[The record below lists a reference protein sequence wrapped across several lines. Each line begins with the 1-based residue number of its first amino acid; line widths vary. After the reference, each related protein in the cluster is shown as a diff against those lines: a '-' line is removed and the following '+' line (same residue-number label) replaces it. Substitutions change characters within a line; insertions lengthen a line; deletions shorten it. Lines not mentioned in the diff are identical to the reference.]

1 MAHVLLDMPNDES
14 IPSILSEAIRDGTFP
29 DSDDVLSAN
38 LSSDAVAELLQDI
51 SNTKK
56 ELDVEVQNISNS
68 LAGGVDDWIA
78 QAKRVQEDIAQ
89 CKADARKIVEE
100 NQTLE
105 TQRHEARE
113 AANKVQLLQQE
124 IAFTAELQ
132 QELQDI
138 GSISQRLRQG
148 PQSIEG
154 PDRTAAANALAE
166 TRLAISNVSA
176 PRVQALLSENA
187 EELTQHLRTK
197 LQNEFNGAVKV
208 KLSSDTCHLAIRE
221 GLDIDE
227 LSHAL
232 RTLDPEDTFAD
243 LVTTKIERFVSQAL
257 RRKGGRG
264 LASYT
269 ADSNSITTS
278 RGSALVTGKEA
289 VGFVK
294 ALITVLSTNLGSIAH

>member
-1 MAHVLLDMPNDES
+1 MAHVLLDMSNDES

-29 DSDDVLSAN
+29 DSDEVLSAN

-51 SNTKK
+51 SNTKE
-56 ELDVEVQNISNS
+56 ELDVEVQHISKS

-78 QAKRVQEDIAQ
+78 QAKRVQEDVAR

-100 NQTLE
+100 NQNLE

-124 IAFTAELQ
+124 IAFTANLQ
-132 QELQDI
+132 QELQNV

-148 PQSIEG
+148 PQSTER

-166 TRLAISNVSA
+166 TGLAISNVSA
-176 PRVQALLSENA
+176 PRVQALLSEHA
-187 EELTQHLRTK
+187 EELTKTLRTK
-197 LQNEFNGAVKV
+197 LQNEFNCVVDV
-208 KLSSDTCHLAIRE
+208 KLSSDTCHLAMRE

-227 LSHAL
+227 LSQAL
-232 RTLDPEDTFAD
+232 RTLDSEDTFTEI
-243 LVTTKIERFVSQAL
+243 VTTKIERFVNQAL
-257 RRKGGRG
+257 RRKGGRC

-269 ADSNSITTS
+269 ADSNSITVSKGKCPDS
-278 RGSALVTGKEA
+278 RQKGYRLCKRFDHGLEYKPR
-289 VGFVK
+289 
-294 ALITVLSTNLGSIAH
+294 